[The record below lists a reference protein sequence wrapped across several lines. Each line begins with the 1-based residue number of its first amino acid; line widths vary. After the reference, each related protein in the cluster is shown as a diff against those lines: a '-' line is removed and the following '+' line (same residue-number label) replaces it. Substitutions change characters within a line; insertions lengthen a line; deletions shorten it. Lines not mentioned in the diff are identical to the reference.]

1 MAQKSENS
9 RKIAAKISEGM
20 QGNGIF
26 RNSYKIDA
34 VRVRVAQNVL
44 WTQSLHILEKTRLY
58 SAESGK
64 NLKIPQ
70 SIDHNLTFII
80 TALDSQECLFIC
92 VLFVTGDSL

>member
-34 VRVRVAQNVL
+34 VRVRVTQNKKCNM
-44 WTQSLHILEKTRLY
+44 TQRC
-58 SAESGK
+58 
-64 NLKIPQ
+64 Q
-70 SIDHNLTFII
+70 D
-80 TALDSQECLFIC
+80 
-92 VLFVTGDSL
+92 

>member
-34 VRVRVAQNVL
+34 VRVRVAQNVIVV
-44 WTQSLHILEKTRLY
+44 WH
-58 SAESGK
+58 SGVK
-64 NLKIPQ
+64 QTNF
-70 SIDHNLTFII
+70 SISDDGNRCDT
-80 TALDSQECLFIC
+80 
-92 VLFVTGDSL
+92 

>member
-34 VRVRVAQNVL
+34 VRVRVAP
-44 WTQSLHILEKTRLY
+44 ILCGICQILAL
-58 SAESGK
+58 SAEYRLFFYASNK
-64 NLKIPQ
+64 D
-70 SIDHNLTFII
+70 SAVI
-80 TALDSQECLFIC
+80 TDWNASE
-92 VLFVTGDSL
+92 

>member
-34 VRVRVAQNVL
+34 VRVRVFCGLNL
-44 WTQSLHILEKTRLY
+44 FTY
-58 SAESGK
+58 SKKHAYTLRK
-64 NLKIPQ
+64 VAKI
-70 SIDHNLTFII
+70 
-80 TALDSQECLFIC
+80 
-92 VLFVTGDSL
+92 